1 MPTPTLSLG
10 SLTASSSVSSLER
23 SYSSSSLRASPSKA
37 SPGRMPQKSFGRL
50 PVRVAAEP
58 VSPTPPPPIVT
69 RSDDLSSVALSTED
83 GEIPR
88 GVRQEIACDPPLEAD
103 ADHEQEKTKLRTEV
117 EALRQE
123 LRELRGASS
132 KNDETWQRDNARLKE
147 QLKAASTREAAQEE
161 QLRIREDQLALCR
174 QELRDLQQHQ
184 VKLEDEQRS
193 VPVPPA
199 VEDAGSSGL
208 GQERELLKLVV
219 KLVGTS
225 NVRSVLR
232 ENPNATPAQLRDAL
246 IRLRCPQCRRLSPSS
261 RTNSPPKSTDIGHSE
276 SLHELLTGPGLSR
289 YAYCAR
295 LRSSASTVC
304 KPAEAPPPLALQRRS
319 RPLPLRL
326 LRAPPHCTSLVSTVL
341 TFLRSRHRSCSLNT
355 ATRYP
360 ATQEEGAELAS
371 EHVVVDLGYE
381 ARRLRL
387 NKAFLLRK
395 VLSVLCSIPSS
406 VNIYVGT
413 DQYTDP
419 AASRFPL
426 SLSKPWLGSE
436 TMESAAESDGIP
448 PAQGSVNSKTSQHE
462 KDDDSD
468 GKPSQE
474 EEASSSSDSQSSS
487 SSESANES
495 CEFASGTSGGSKRSR
510 KRAFTDCSEE
520 LHFVPALK
528 DTTRIGKGLSHIF
541 ASTSRTL

>member
-276 SLHELLTGPGLSR
+276 SLHELLFGANRSPRLPSPTATRFNSVGSSTGPGLSR

-395 VLSVLCSIPSS
+395 
-406 VNIYVGT
+406 
-413 DQYTDP
+413 YTDP
-419 AASRFPL
+419 AASTFTWVPTSIQTQQR
-426 SLSKPWLGSE
+426 
-436 TMESAAESDGIP
+436 
-448 PAQGSVNSKTSQHE
+448 QGSRSV
-462 KDDDSD
+462 
-468 GKPSQE
+468 
-474 EEASSSSDSQSSS
+474 
-487 SSESANES
+487 SA
-495 CEFASGTSGGSKRSR
+495 TY
-510 KRAFTDCSEE
+510 
-520 LHFVPALK
+520 LP
-528 DTTRIGKGLSHIF
+528 
-541 ASTSRTL
+541 

>member
-69 RSDDLSSVALSTED
+69 RSDDLSSVALSTDD

-103 ADHEQEKTKLRTEV
+103 VDHEQEKTKLRTEV

-184 VKLEDEQRS
+184 DKLEDEQRS

-261 RTNSPPKSTDIGHSE
+261 RTNSPPKSTDVGHSE
-276 SLHELLTGPGLSR
+276 SLHELLFGANRSP
-289 YAYCAR
+289 R
-295 LRSSASTVC
+295 LPS
-304 KPAEAPPPLALQRRS
+304 P
-319 RPLPLRL
+319 
-326 LRAPPHCTSLVSTVL
+326 
-341 TFLRSRHRSCSLNT
+341 T
-355 ATRYP
+355 ATRFNSRVDSLQTCRSPPPARSPAPVPASP
-360 ATQEEGAELAS
+360 ATLTARAAALHISSVDSFDFPTIQTQVLLPQYYHTVPCNSRGAELAS
-371 EHVVVDLGYE
+371 EHVVVDLRYE

-395 VLSVLCSIPSS
+395 
-406 VNIYVGT
+406 
-413 DQYTDP
+413 YTDP
-419 AASRFPL
+419 AASTFTWVPTSIQTQQR
-426 SLSKPWLGSE
+426 
-436 TMESAAESDGIP
+436 
-448 PAQGSVNSKTSQHE
+448 QGSRSVSANHGSHKEDISH
-462 KDDDSD
+462 
-468 GKPSQE
+468 
-474 EEASSSSDSQSSS
+474 SSSYCQGG
-487 SSESANES
+487 ESN
-495 CEFASGTSGGSKRSR
+495 
-510 KRAFTDCSEE
+510 
-520 LHFVPALK
+520 
-528 DTTRIGKGLSHIF
+528 
-541 ASTSRTL
+541 

>member
-69 RSDDLSSVALSTED
+69 RSDDLSSVALSTDD

-103 ADHEQEKTKLRTEV
+103 VDHEQEKTKLRTEV

-184 VKLEDEQRS
+184 DKLEDEQRS

-199 VEDAGSSGL
+199 VEDAGSFGL

-261 RTNSPPKSTDIGHSE
+261 RTNSPPKSTDVGHSE
-276 SLHELLTGPGLSR
+276 SLHELLFGANRSP
-289 YAYCAR
+289 R
-295 LRSSASTVC
+295 LPS
-304 KPAEAPPPLALQRRS
+304 P
-319 RPLPLRL
+319 
-326 LRAPPHCTSLVSTVL
+326 
-341 TFLRSRHRSCSLNT
+341 T
-355 ATRYP
+355 ATRFNSVGSRSP
-360 ATQEEGAELAS
+360 
-371 EHVVVDLGYE
+371 
-381 ARRLRL
+381 
-387 NKAFLLRK
+387 RK
-395 VLSVLCSIPSS
+395 
-406 VNIYVGT
+406 
-413 DQYTDP
+413 
-419 AASRFPL
+419 
-426 SLSKPWLGSE
+426 
-436 TMESAAESDGIP
+436 
-448 PAQGSVNSKTSQHE
+448 
-462 KDDDSD
+462 
-468 GKPSQE
+468 
-474 EEASSSSDSQSSS
+474 
-487 SSESANES
+487 
-495 CEFASGTSGGSKRSR
+495 
-510 KRAFTDCSEE
+510 
-520 LHFVPALK
+520 
-528 DTTRIGKGLSHIF
+528 
-541 ASTSRTL
+541 